1 MYKYQNCRNL
11 EKTVKTPAPPPPVP
25 NRGTFEDKLGAIAR
39 VGFNPWTIDVKGEY
53 LAWETFR
60 FKTPPEGISIGDWW
74 LVVRMARLTNARH
87 LETLIDKAGRPFN
100 YSLPD
105 EVLRATEEIARDA
118 SGQIAISELVTN
130 PDSRAR
136 YLVNSLIEEAITS
149 SQLEGA
155 ATSRR
160 DAKDMLRTKRKPK
173 DNSERMILNNY
184 LAMERIREVADQA
197 LTPDL
202 VMELHRIVTDGTLE
216 NPESAGRLQENQALR
231 VAVWDGEQLLHR
243 PPPVEEL
250 EARLQALC
258 DFAND
263 TSGTPY
269 MPPVLRAL
277 TIHFMM
283 GYDHYFEDGN
293 GRTARA
299 LFYWSMLRQ
308 GYWLTEFLSISRILR
323 KAPSKYVRSFLL
335 TEDDDGDLTHFFIYH
350 LGVIQR
356 AIADL
361 HVYLADKAAEVR
373 DVQSRLKGL
382 PGEFNYRQLAVID
395 HATRNPFAVYT
406 VASHGASHRVSPETA
421 RQDLHALE
429 ERELLER
436 FKVSKRYM
444 WRPVENLSSKL

>member
-1 MYKYQNCRNL
+1 M
-11 EKTVKTPAPPPPVP
+11 KTPAPPPASPSQETFAD
-25 NRGTFEDKLGAIAR
+25 RLGTIIQAGLA
-39 VGFNPWTIDVKGEY
+39 PWVVDVKGEY

-60 FKTPPEGISIGDWW
+60 FKTPPEGVSVEDWW
-74 LVVRMARLTNARH
+74 LVVRIARRTNARR
-87 LETLIDKAGRPFN
+87 LESLVTTSGRPFS

-105 EVLRATEEIARDA
+105 EVLRATDEIARDA

-136 YLVNSLIEEAITS
+136 YVVNSLIEEAITS

-155 ATSRR
+155 VTSRR
-160 DAKDMLRTKRKPK
+160 DAKDMIRTQRKPK

-184 LAMERIREVADQA
+184 QVMERIREVADQP

-202 VMELHRIVTDGTLE
+202 VRELHRIVTDGTLE
-216 NPESAGRLQENQALR
+216 NPESAGKLQNDQALR
-231 VAVWDGEQLLHR
+231 VSVWDGDQLLHR
-243 PPPVEEL
+243 PPHVGEL

-263 TSGTPY
+263 ASGVPY

-335 TEDDDGDLTHFFIYH
+335 TEDDEGDLTHFFIYQ

-361 HVYLADKAAEVR
+361 HTYLADKAAEVR
-373 DVQSRLKGL
+373 DVQSRLQGL
-382 PGEFNYRQLAVID
+382 PGEFNYRQIALID
-395 HATRNPFAVYT
+395 HATRNPTAVYT
-406 VASHGASHRVSPETA
+406 VASHGSSHRVSSETA

-429 ERELLER
+429 ERGLLER
-436 FKVSKRYM
+436 FKVSKRYL
-444 WRPVENLSSKL
+444 WRPVSHLSSKL

>member
-1 MYKYQNCRNL
+1 M
-11 EKTVKTPAPPPPVP
+11 KTPAPPPVSPSP
-25 NRGTFEDKLGAIAR
+25 ENLATRLGAILTA
-39 VGFNPWTIDVKGEY
+39 GLAPWAIDVKSEY
-53 LAWETFR
+53 LPWEKFR
-60 FKTPPEGISIGDWW
+60 FKTPPDGVSVEDWW
-74 LVVRMARLTNARH
+74 LTVRVARRANARN
-87 LETLIDKAGRPFN
+87 LELLVDKEGEPFS

-105 EVLRATEEIARDA
+105 EVLRATDEIARDA

-136 YLVNSLIEEAITS
+136 YVVNSLIEEAITS

-160 DAKDMLRTKRKPK
+160 DAKDMIRSRRAPK
-173 DNSERMILNNY
+173 DDSERMILNNY
-184 LAMERIREVADQA
+184 LAMERIREVVDQP
-197 LTPDL
+197 LTPEL
-202 VMELHRIVTDGTLE
+202 VRELHRIVTDGTLE
-216 NPESAGRLQENQALR
+216 NPEYAGRLQDDDAMR
-231 VAVWDGEQLLHR
+231 VSVWGEGNQLLHR
-243 PPPVEEL
+243 PPPVAEL

-263 TSGTPY
+263 KSGVPY
-269 MPPVLRAL
+269 LPPVLRAL

-283 GYDHYFEDGN
+283 GYDHYYEDGN

-335 TEDDDGDLTHFFIYH
+335 TEDDDGDLTHFYIYH

-361 HVYLADKAAEVR
+361 HAYLAAKADEVR
-373 DVQSRLKGL
+373 DVQTRLKGL
-382 PGEFNYRQLAVID
+382 PGEFNYRQIALID
-395 HATRNPFAVYT
+395 HATRNAAAVYT
-406 VASHGASHRVSPETA
+406 VKSHGASHRVSTETA
-421 RQDLHALE
+421 RQDLQALE
-429 ERELLER
+429 GRGLLER
-436 FKVSKRYM
+436 FKVSKQYL
-444 WRPVENLSSKL
+444 WRPVADLASKL